1 MGWKELHPSSKFVVD
16 LDVSVHAGTKVWD
29 TEIKNKKH

>member
-1 MGWKELHPSSKFVVD
+1 MGWKELHPSNKFVVD

-29 TEIKNKKH
+29 KQRLK